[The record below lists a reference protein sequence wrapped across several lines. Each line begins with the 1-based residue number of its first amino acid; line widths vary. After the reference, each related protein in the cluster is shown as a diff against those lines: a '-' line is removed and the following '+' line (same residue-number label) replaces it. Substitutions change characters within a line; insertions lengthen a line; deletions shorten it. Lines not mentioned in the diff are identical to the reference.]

1 MPWSIFANVC
11 ERFTRNLSSN
21 EDEYDRS
28 KQTPPTQIWKST
40 LLQISFVRRSDAGRI
55 RLCGHGPLELAR
67 ASHFRPAN
75 NQLLAG
81 CRSSNSVEDSLRRL
95 HRSAEASSRRSMGA
109 FDVRTVGCDDA
120 GRTREISRAHVA
132 RLRSV
137 WTAA

>member
-28 KQTPPTQIWKST
+28 KQTPPTQIWKRT

-67 ASHFRPAN
+67 ASHFRPAKD
-75 NQLLAG
+75 QLLAG
-81 CRSSNSVEDSLRRL
+81 RRASDCVEDALMRL
-95 HRSAEASSRRSMGA
+95 HQL
-109 FDVRTVGCDDA
+109 A
-120 GRTREISRAHVA
+120 GV
-132 RLRSV
+132 
-137 WTAA
+137 